1 MQHNTR
7 SVISELLSV
16 AWTTSQPVPVR
27 LIIDACEI
35 FDFSKNSVRVSLVKM
50 RSEGLVEAPERGL
63 YRLGPAARPV
73 TERVLSWRS
82 VGDRTVAWDG
92 SWASAVTGHLTR
104 TDRSALR
111 RRTRA
116 FRLLGF
122 RELET
127 GLFVRPNNL
136 RGGIRGLRDQLI
148 GLGMEQEAVVGR
160 LDQLSERDRKRALG
174 LWDREAILDKYA
186 ELTAELD
193 RSTEQR
199 PKISQREALREA
211 YLLGREV
218 LRTIAL
224 DPLLPEELLPTAPRQ
239 ELIETMVRYN
249 ETGTALWR
257 RYLGVESVQ
266 EVA

>member
-1 MQHNTR
+1 MQHSTR
-7 SVISELLSV
+7 SVIKEVLSV
-16 AWTTSQPVPVR
+16 AWTTSEPVPVR
-27 LIIDACEI
+27 LIIDACDI
-35 FDFSKNSVRVSLVKM
+35 FGFSENSVRVSLVKM
-50 RSEGLVEAPERGL
+50 RAEGLVETPERGL
-63 YRLGPAARPV
+63 YQLGPSARPV

-82 VGDRTVAWDG
+82 VADRTVAWDG
-92 SWASAVTGHLTR
+92 AWASAVTGHLTR

-111 RRTRA
+111 KRTRA

-136 RGGIRGLRDQLI
+136 LGGIPGLRDQLI

-160 LDQLSERDRKRALG
+160 LDHLSERDRTRALA
-174 LWDREAILDKYA
+174 LWDRETILGTYA
-186 ELTAELD
+186 DLTAELD
-193 RSTEQR
+193 RSTERR
-199 PKISQREALREA
+199 PTLSLREALREA

-224 DPLLPEELLPTAPRQ
+224 DPLLPEELLPTARRQ

-249 ETGTALWR
+249 ETGTALWC
-257 RYLGVESVQ
+257 RYLGVAFVR